1 MVCLISG
8 EDETAGQWL
17 KAQWPQPFTRLEA
30 DRPLCQ
36 WFGHPLTAEI
46 FRLTCLILGFR
57 GRGIFFP
64 KELSGCAILSPTDA
78 VPAASKGLSARNL
91 VRRIWTASQHRDAN
105 RMETVTTDEQ
115 MVEQALSGDPEA
127 FGEIVRRWERRIFA
141 LSFGMLGREEDA
153 RDATQE
159 TFLAAFRNLRGFRG
173 EAKVSSWL
181 HRIAVNQCITRQRRA
196 KVRSETALEDEA
208 EKNAAVFA
216 LPAEVSPARTA
227 EHREISFAVRKA
239 VSTLPPDLRQ
249 VVVMKEFEELTFQE
263 ISEVLEVP
271 LSTVKSR
278 LYTALRQLQMRLHK
292 FGQPKA

>member
-1 MVCLISG
+1 MW
-8 EDETAGQWL
+8 T
-17 KAQWPQPFTRLEA
+17 
-30 DRPLCQ
+30 
-36 WFGHPLTAEI
+36 
-46 FRLTCLILGFR
+46 
-57 GRGIFFP
+57 
-64 KELSGCAILSPTDA
+64 
-78 VPAASKGLSARNL
+78 ARN
-91 VRRIWTASQHRDAN
+91 RGGR

-115 MVEQALSGDPEA
+115 MVERALSGDPEA

-141 LSFGMLGREEDA
+141 LALGMLGREDDA

-208 EKNAAVFA
+208 ERNAAVFA
-216 LPAEVSPARTA
+216 LPAEVSPARAA
-227 EHREISFAVRKA
+227 EYGEVSSAVRKA
-239 VSTLPPDLRQ
+239 VGALPAELRQ

-263 ISEVLEVP
+263 ISDVLDVP

-278 LYTALRQLQMRLHK
+278 LYTALRQLQMRLGK
-292 FGQPKA
+292 FGGATRSV